1 MISLRH
7 RVQRMALVMGFV
19 LLGSSTALAR
29 MSDEE
34 FQQAMQQL
42 QADSP
47 DERLEA
53 VELLGRRG
61 WRRRRE
67 ISPRLRRLH
76 DGLPA
81 RRGGRLRAD

>member
-1 MISLRH
+1 
-7 RVQRMALVMGFV
+7 MALVMGFV

-53 VELLGRRG
+53 VE
-61 WRRRRE
+61 
-67 ISPRLRRLH
+67 H
-76 DGLPA
+76 F
-81 RRGGRLRAD
+81 